1 MWSLFRTAE
10 PFTRCMADERYP
22 YTQFGN
28 RVRELRKA
36 KGWSQEQLAEAAGLD
51 RTYIGRCEAGRQN
64 ATLKTVYALATAL
77 GVDATDLL
85 P

>member
-1 MWSLFRTAE
+1 
-10 PFTRCMADERYP
+10 MADERYP

-36 KGWSQEQLAEAAGLD
+36 KGWSQEELAESAGLD

-64 ATLKTVYALATAL
+64 ATLKTVYALANAL
-77 GVDATDLL
+77 GVKATDLL
-85 P
+85 A